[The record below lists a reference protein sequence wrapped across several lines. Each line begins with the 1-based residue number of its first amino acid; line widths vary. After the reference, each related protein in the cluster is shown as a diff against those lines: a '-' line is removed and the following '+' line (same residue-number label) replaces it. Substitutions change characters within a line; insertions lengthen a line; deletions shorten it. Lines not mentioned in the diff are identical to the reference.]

1 MSTHLA
7 RNQDVKIK
15 INQGTKGLKE
25 KRFFNCADSNV
36 VNPSNKQEAE

>member
-15 INQGTKGLKE
+15 INQSTKGLKE
-25 KRFFNCADSNV
+25 KRFSNCVDSNV
-36 VNPSNKQEAE
+36 ANSSNKQEVE

>member
-25 KRFFNCADSNV
+25 KRFLNCVDSSAA
-36 VNPSNKQEAE
+36 NPSNKQEVE

>member
-15 INQGTKGLKE
+15 INQGTKGFKE
-25 KRFFNCADSNV
+25 KRFLNCVDYNTM
-36 VNPSNKQEAE
+36 NTSNKQEVE

>member
-15 INQGTKGLKE
+15 INQGTKGLKQ
-25 KRFFNCADSNV
+25 KRFLNCVDSNAA
-36 VNPSNKQEAE
+36 NLSNKQEVE

>member
-25 KRFFNCADSNV
+25 KRFLNCVDCYTTNM
-36 VNPSNKQEAE
+36 SNKQEVE

>member
-15 INQGTKGLKE
+15 INQGTKRLKE
-25 KRFFNCADSNV
+25 KRFLNCVDCNTM
-36 VNPSNKQEAE
+36 NMSNKQEVE

>member
-15 INQGTKGLKE
+15 INQGTEGLKE
-25 KRFFNCADSNV
+25 KRSSNCVASNV
-36 VNPSNKQEAE
+36 ANSSNKQEVE